1 MDDSKLKISIRF
13 SKTGTVLF
21 NLPFEPKLLVL
32 LTYIHSGINR
42 SVTSL
47 MDKLSNLKK
56 SRRYYMREMASALD
70 RFDT

>member
-1 MDDSKLKISIRF
+1 MEDSKLQISIQF

-21 NLPFEPKLLVL
+21 NLPFEPKFWYYL
-32 LTYIHSGINR
+32 YIHSGINR